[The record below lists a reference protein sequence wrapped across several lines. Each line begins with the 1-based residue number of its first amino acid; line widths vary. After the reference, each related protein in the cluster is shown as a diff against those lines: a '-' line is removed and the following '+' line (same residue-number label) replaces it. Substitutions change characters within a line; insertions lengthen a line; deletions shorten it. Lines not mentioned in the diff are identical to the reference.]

1 METAPSYLMM
11 NKAMTDTSPTATTP
25 AGAPMPFTA
34 IGDPRWRDAA
44 WLDSWRQHGDPV
56 GDACARALKEQGV
69 PSVMTHRVIAT
80 MKANDRRVPDSA
92 PAPLQEFFAETYR
105 FCESCGT
112 PELPAW
118 VDRDRVIRG
127 QQTFM
132 ERSLPAVLVM
142 LCKSLPEGYAAP
154 SMAKIL
160 NMSGDLKA
168 RPFHRLMGTLQLLL
182 DVTAPYSFERMG
194 MGAIAGQE
202 MRLLH
207 AGVRTNV
214 APEILGADGY
224 AAFVAQYGVPINQ
237 EDMAGTIIGFSLLV
251 VEGLA
256 KLGLPLD
263 DEAAEDYYY
272 VWRVF
277 AHLMGVRAPGAPD
290 DVDSMPQSLADARA
304 FYDTYHRH
312 YVGPTT
318 YEGDWR
324 DRAIRINP
332 DGVALADAHIRMLGR
347 FVAGQDF
354 GVRATKA
361 DEEDATGLIGRMT
374 EDAGLHAAA
383 KYVHL
388 LCGDAAC
395 ARIGVERLEHTNLL
409 GELLSKVPKWWEQL
423 WDKVDPGVHIA
434 ASEWLFGK
442 LVKNTYRRGVV
453 YPVPMSVD
461 DLHELARTGQ

>member
-1 METAPSYLMM
+1 MTI
-11 NKAMTDTSPTATTP
+11 NAMTQTSPTGTAH
-25 AGAPMPFTA
+25 AGASTTWTV
-34 IGDPRWRDAA
+34 IGDPRWRDVA

-56 GDACARALKEQGV
+56 GDACARSLKEQGV
-69 PSVMTHRVIAT
+69 PSVMTHRVIAS
-80 MKANDRRVPDSA
+80 MKSNERRVPENT
-92 PAPLQEFFAETYR
+92 PAPLQEFFAATYR
-105 FCESCGT
+105 FCDSCGT

-214 APEILGADGY
+214 APEVLGAGGY
-224 AAFVAQYGVPINQ
+224 SAFVKQYGVPINQ

-256 KLGLPLD
+256 SLGLPLED
-263 DEAAEDYYY
+263 QAAEDYYY

-290 DVDSMPQSLADARA
+290 DVDSMPPSLADARA
-304 FYDTYHRH
+304 FYETYGRH
-312 YVGPTT
+312 YVGPTR
-318 YEGDWR
+318 YEGNWR
-324 DRAIRINP
+324 DQAIRINP
-332 DGVALADAHIRMLGR
+332 DGVALADAHVRMLGR

-354 GVRATKA
+354 GARATSA
-361 DEEDATGLIGRMT
+361 DEDDATGLIGRMT

-395 ARIGVERLEHTNLL
+395 ARIGIARLENSNLL
-409 GELLSKVPKWWEQL
+409 GELLARVPKWWEQL
-423 WDKVDPGVHIA
+423 WDTVDPQVHIA

-442 LVKNTYRRGVV
+442 LVRNSYRRGVV
-453 YPVPMSVD
+453 YPVPMSVQ
-461 DLHELARTGQ
+461 DLHELAATGQ

>member
-1 METAPSYLMM
+1 MTI
-11 NKAMTDTSPTATTP
+11 NAMTDTSRSGTAPTGSSTS
-25 AGAPMPFTA
+25 FTA
-34 IGDPRWRDAA
+34 VGDPRWRDAA
-44 WLDSWRQHGDPV
+44 WLSTWRQHGDPV
-56 GDACARALKEQGV
+56 GDACARTLKAQGV

-92 PAPLQEFFAETYR
+92 PAALREFFAETYR
-105 FCESCGT
+105 FCDRCGT

-118 VDRDRVIRG
+118 VDRDRIIRG

-224 AAFVAQYGVPINQ
+224 AAFVAQHGVPINQ

-256 KLGLPLD
+256 TLGLPLEA
-263 DEAAEDYYY
+263 EAAEDYYY

-277 AHLMGVRAPGAPD
+277 AHIMGVRAPGAPD
-290 DVDSMPQSLADARA
+290 DVDSMPPSLADARA
-304 FYDTYHRH
+304 FYETYQRH
-312 YVGPTT
+312 YVGPTAR
-318 YEGDWR
+318 EKGWR
-324 DRAIRINP
+324 DQAIRVNP
-332 DGVALADAHIRMLGR
+332 DGVALADAHVRMLGR

-361 DEEDATGLIGRMT
+361 DEADAQGFLGRMS
-374 EDAGLHAAA
+374 EEAGLHAAA

-388 LCGDAAC
+388 LCGDAAS
-395 ARIGVERLEHTNLL
+395 ARIGVERLDHTNLL
-409 GELLSKVPKWWEQL
+409 GELLAKVPTWWEKL
-423 WDKVDPGVHIA
+423 WDKVDPGVHMA

-461 DLHELARTGQ
+461 DLHELAITGQ

>member
-1 METAPSYLMM
+1 MS
-11 NKAMTDTSPTATTP
+11 DTSLPGIAPTGTSRS
-25 AGAPMPFTA
+25 FTSV
-34 IGDPRWRDAA
+34 GDPRWRDPV
-44 WLDSWRQHGDPV
+44 WLDTWRQHGDPV
-56 GDACARALKEQGV
+56 GDACARALKAQGV
-69 PSVMTHRVIAT
+69 PSAITRRVMAT

-92 PAPLQEFFAETYR
+92 PLPLREFFAKTYR
-105 FCESCGT
+105 FCDRCGT
-112 PELPAW
+112 PELPSW

-182 DVTAPYSFERMG
+182 DVTEPYSFERMG
-194 MGAIAGQE
+194 VGGIAGQE

-214 APEILGADGY
+214 APEILGAHGY
-224 AAFVAQYGVPINQ
+224 AAFVAQHGVPINQ

-256 KLGLPLD
+256 TLGLALD
-263 DEAAEDYYY
+263 ADAAEDYYY

-277 AHLMGVRAPGAPD
+277 AHIMGIRAPGAPD
-290 DVDSMPQSLADARA
+290 DVDSMPPSLADARA
-304 FYDTYHRH
+304 FYDTYRRH

-318 YEGDWR
+318 FGHGWR
-324 DRAIRINP
+324 DQAIRSNP
-332 DGVALADAHIRMLGR
+332 DGVALGDAHVRMLGR

-354 GVRATKA
+354 GAAATNPN
-361 DEEDATGLIGRMT
+361 ETDAQGFLGRMS
-374 EDAGLHAAA
+374 EEAGLHAAA

-388 LCGDAAC
+388 LCGDTGC
-395 ARIGVERLEHTNLL
+395 ARIGVARLDHSNLL
-409 GELLSKVPKWWEQL
+409 GELLRRIPTWWEKL
-423 WDKVDPGVHIA
+423 WDHADPSVHIA

-442 LVKNTYRRGVV
+442 LVKTTYRRGVV

-461 DLHELARTGQ
+461 DLHELTITGQ

>member
-1 METAPSYLMM
+1 MTNPPPTSGTERDAAAPF
-11 NKAMTDTSPTATTP
+11 TTP
-25 AGAPMPFTA
+25 
-34 IGDPRWRDAA
+34 GDPRWRDVA
-44 WLDSWRQHGDPV
+44 WLDSWRAHGDPV

-69 PSVMTHRVIAT
+69 SPVVLRRVMAQ
-80 MKANDRRVPDSA
+80 MKANDRHVPSEA
-92 PAPLQEFFAETYR
+92 PPALKEFFEQTYR
-105 FCESCGT
+105 FCDHCGS

-118 VDRDRVIRG
+118 VDRDRIIRG
-127 QQTFM
+127 QQSFM

-160 NMSGDLKA
+160 NLSGDLKA

-207 AGVRTNV
+207 AGVRANV
-214 APEILGADGY
+214 APELLGADGY
-224 AAFVAQYGVPINQ
+224 DAFVKQYGIPINQ

-251 VEGLA
+251 VEGLET
-256 KLGLPLD
+256 LGLALEP
-263 DEAAEDYYY
+263 EVAEDYYY

-277 AHLMGVRAPGAPD
+277 AHIMGVRAPGAPD
-290 DVDSMPQSLADARA
+290 DSDSMPQTLADARA
-304 FYDTYHRH
+304 FYETYHRH
-312 YVGPTT
+312 YVGPTS
-318 YEGDWR
+318 YSGNWR
-324 DRAIRINP
+324 DEAIRINP
-332 DGVALADAHIRMLGR
+332 DGVALADAHVRMLGR

-354 GVRATKA
+354 GAHALEA
-361 DEEDATGLIGRMT
+361 DESDAQGLLGRMT
-374 EDAGLHAAA
+374 EDAGNHAAA

-388 LCGDAAC
+388 LVGDAGC
-395 ARIGVERLEHTNLL
+395 ARIGVERLDEHNLL
-409 GELLSKVPKWWEQL
+409 GDLLARVPKWWERL

-442 LVKNTYRRGVV
+442 LVKNTYRKGVV
-453 YPVPMSVD
+453 YPIPTSVN

>member
-1 METAPSYLMM
+1 
-11 NKAMTDTSPTATTP
+11 MTDLSLSGAVPTGTSRS
-25 AGAPMPFTA
+25 FTA
-34 IGDPRWRDAA
+34 VGDPRWRDPA

-56 GDACARALKEQGV
+56 GDACARALKAQGV
-69 PSVMTHRVIAT
+69 SSAVTRRVMAT
-80 MKANDRRVPDSA
+80 MKANDRRVPDGT
-92 PAPLQEFFAETYR
+92 PVPLREFFAQTYR
-105 FCESCGT
+105 FCDRCGT
-112 PELPAW
+112 PELPSW

-127 QQTFM
+127 QQGFM
-132 ERSLPAVLVM
+132 ERAMPAVLVM

-182 DVTAPYSFERMG
+182 DVTEPYSFERMG
-194 MGAIAGQE
+194 IGSIAGQE

-207 AGVRTNV
+207 AGVRMNV
-214 APEILGADGY
+214 APEILGAAGY

-256 KLGLPLD
+256 TLGLGLEA
-263 DEAAEDYYY
+263 EAAEDYYY

-290 DVDSMPQSLADARA
+290 DVDSMPPSLADARA
-304 FYDTYHRH
+304 FYATYRRH

-318 YEGDWR
+318 YAHGWR
-324 DRAIRINP
+324 DQAVRSNP
-332 DGVALADAHIRMLGR
+332 DGVALGDAHIRMLGR

-354 GVRATKA
+354 GRGATSPN
-361 DEEDATGLIGRMT
+361 ESDAHGWLGRMS
-374 EDAGLHAAA
+374 EEAGLHAAA

-388 LCGDAAC
+388 LCGDTAC
-395 ARIGVERLEHTNLL
+395 ARIGVEQLDRSNLL
-409 GELLSKVPKWWEQL
+409 GELLSKVPTWWEQL
-423 WDKVDPGVHIA
+423 WDHADPGVHIA

-442 LVKNTYRRGVV
+442 LVKTTYRRGVV

-461 DLHELARTGQ
+461 DLHELTITGQ